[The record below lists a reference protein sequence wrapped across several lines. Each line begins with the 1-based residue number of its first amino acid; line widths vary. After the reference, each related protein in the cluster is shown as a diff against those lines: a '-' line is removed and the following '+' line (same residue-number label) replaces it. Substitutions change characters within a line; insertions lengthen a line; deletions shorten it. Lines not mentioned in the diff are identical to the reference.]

1 MKNSDFQPIFR
12 FISETIQNMAIITMK
27 DEWELVRDL
36 SDRIHVM
43 ILFVNILYILI
54 AIESNMKNHC
64 CNVLI
69 AGEVSPV
76 VRIHGF
82 LRRKWRV
89 SLPSVYI
96 QLYFAHFDCSMSI
109 RINSVMGGLGGGQG
123 GHAPPQDAKST

>member
-1 MKNSDFQPIFR
+1 
-12 FISETIQNMAIITMK
+12 MAIITMK

-36 SDRIHVM
+36 SDRIHFM

-76 VRIHGF
+76 VRIHGL

-89 SLPSVYI
+89 FLLCIFSYI
-96 QLYFAHFDCSMSI
+96 LHILTAACRLELI
-109 RINSVMGGLGGGQG
+109 V
-123 GHAPPQDAKST
+123 